1 MLADR
6 SSRYSA
12 YLDEVL
18 TSISRDIRD
27 RSAKPPLL
35 TILALAKTVG
45 VGLNRERTST
55 SIPRW
60 RRRST
65 CSVWVVAHFVNGRG
79 VTGCIEK
86 KEPAGLR
93 IRLRA

>member
-6 SSRYSA
+6 SSRYST

-45 VGLNRERTST
+45 VGLNRERTAM

-65 CSVWVVAHFVNGRG
+65 CSERVVARFVNGRG
-79 VTGCIEK
+79 VTGGIEK